1 MILVDPPERPGRGR
15 RWPHLAGDVPLVE
28 PHAFAAESGAPAEG
42 FDRDLPRPPAGG
54 TPFDTPAAWCERA
67 PVPGAAPVRS
77 RELVARLTAA
87 GLRVRRAR
95 G

>member
-42 FDRDLPRPPAGG
+42 FDRDLPRPPIGG
-54 TPFDTPAAWCERA
+54 TPFDTPAAWYER
-67 PVPGAAPVRS
+67 APVRS